1 MSAPNTAGPG
11 AGSAASPA
19 SAAPSPARPVS
30 SPPSR
35 HDIGGDYLR
44 SVKAQQVQPGD
55 RFLTRRGEPSAPV
68 TQTRITRDDFGT
80 PALVIATLADERQV
94 RIAFGSTIRVR
105 THRPAPALDTAADL
119 APVQEGSPESVVVEI
134 AQRHPDDQR
143 LLALAAKLSRGINMR
158 SGAQLED
165 IDTMARYLFVD
176 LDDSDGALQATTLLT
191 SLPFDG
197 AMGRWKSI
205 ESALALAANIHH
217 HRGERAEAEAT
228 GARLREPDEAEPDP
242 IRAQRQAEFRQRQ
255 LNEPNLYDREIL
267 RAESAGDL
275 AAERGWRESRLS
287 TLFYLRARGG
297 SKTYTG
303 EELDRLVRL
312 EVQALRELADRQAA
326 AGPEA

>member
-1 MSAPNTAGPG
+1 MSAPNTPA
-11 AGSAASPA
+11 AAAASASSPA
-19 SAAPSPARPVS
+19 SAAS
-30 SPPSR
+30 SAATGASWR
-35 HDIGGDYLR
+35 DIGGDYLR
-44 SVKAQQVQPGD
+44 SVKAQQVQAGD
-55 RFLTRRGEPSAPV
+55 RFLTRKGEPSSPV
-68 TQTRITRDDFGT
+68 TRTRIARDDFGT
-80 PALVIATLADERQV
+80 PALVIATLADDREV

-105 THRPAPALDTAADL
+105 THRPAPSLDATADL
-119 APVQEGSPESVVVEI
+119 APVQEGSPEAVVVEI

-176 LDDSDGALQATTLLT
+176 LDDSDGALRATTLLT
-191 SLPFDG
+191 PLPFDG

-205 ESALALAANIHH
+205 ESSLALAANIHH
-217 HRGERAEAEAT
+217 HRGDTAQAEKL
-228 GARLREPDEAEPDP
+228 GARLREPDESEADP

-297 SKTYTG
+297 SETYTG

-312 EVQALRELADRQAA
+312 EVTALRELADRQAA
-326 AGPEA
+326 AGPDA

>member
-1 MSAPNTAGPG
+1 MTAPNTPG
-11 AGSAASPA
+11 AAGSSSSPA
-19 SAAPSPARPVS
+19 SAAS
-30 SPPSR
+30 SASAGRSR
-35 HDIGGDYLR
+35 HDVGGDYLR

-80 PALVIATLADERQV
+80 PALVIATLADDRQV

-119 APVQEGSPESVVVEI
+119 APVQEGSPEAVVVEI
-134 AQRHPDDQR
+134 AQRHPEDQR

-176 LDDSDGALQATTLLT
+176 LDDSDGALRATTLLT

-217 HRGERAEAEAT
+217 HRGEKDEAVAT

-242 IRAQRQAEFRQRQ
+242 IRAPAAGGVPPAPAQ
-255 LNEPNLYDREIL
+255 
-267 RAESAGDL
+267 RAEPLRPGDPARRERRRPRGRAWVARVAAVHAVLPAGPRRVRDL
-275 AAERGWRESRLS
+275 HGRG
-287 TLFYLRARGG
+287 TGPPGPARGRG
-297 SKTYTG
+297 P
-303 EELDRLVRL
+303 
-312 EVQALRELADRQAA
+312 
-326 AGPEA
+326 AGARGPAGRGRPDA

>member
-1 MSAPNTAGPG
+1 MSAPNTPG
-11 AGSAASPA
+11 AAGSSSSAASSA
-19 SAAPSPARPVS
+19 SSG
-30 SPPSR
+30 PSR
-35 HDIGGDYLR
+35 RDVGGDYLR

-55 RFLTRRGEPSAPV
+55 RFLTRKGDPSSPV

-80 PALVIATLADERQV
+80 PALVIATLADKREV

-105 THRPAPALDTAADL
+105 THRPAPALDAAADL
-119 APVQEGSPESVVVEI
+119 APVQEGSPEAVVVEI
-134 AQRHPDDQR
+134 AQRHPGDQR

-158 SGAQLED
+158 SGSQLED
-165 IDTMARYLFVD
+165 IDTMARYLFFD

-205 ESALALAANIHH
+205 ESSLALAANIHH
-217 HRGERAEAEAT
+217 HRGEKDEAVAA

-275 AAERGWRESRLS
+275 AAEREWRESRLS

-297 SKTYTG
+297 SETYTG

-312 EVQALRELADRQAA
+312 EVRALRDLADRQAA
-326 AGPEA
+326 AGPDA

>member
-1 MSAPNTAGPG
+1 MSAPNTPG
-11 AGSAASPA
+11 AAGSSSSAASSA
-19 SAAPSPARPVS
+19 SSG
-30 SPPSR
+30 PSR
-35 HDIGGDYLR
+35 RDVGGDYLR

-55 RFLTRRGEPSAPV
+55 RFLTRQGEPSSPV
-68 TQTRITRDDFGT
+68 TQTRITRDDFGS
-80 PALVIATLADERQV
+80 PALVIATLADDRQV

-105 THRPAPALDTAADL
+105 THRPAPALDAAADL
-119 APVQEGSPESVVVEI
+119 APVQEGSPEAVVVEI
-134 AQRHPDDQR
+134 ARRHPDDQR
-143 LLALAAKLSRGINMR
+143 LLSLAAKLSRGINMR
-158 SGAQLED
+158 SGSQLED

-217 HRGERAEAEAT
+217 HRGEKDEAVAT

-267 RAESAGDL
+267 RAEGAGDL
-275 AAERGWRESRLS
+275 AAEREWRESRLS

-297 SKTYTG
+297 SETYTG

-326 AGPEA
+326 AGPDS

>member
-1 MSAPNTAGPG
+1 MTAPNTPG
-11 AGSAASPA
+11 AGAG
-19 SAAPSPARPVS
+19 S
-30 SPPSR
+30 SRR
-35 HDIGGDYLR
+35 HAGGDYLR

-55 RFLTRRGEPSAPV
+55 RFLTRQGEPSDPV

-80 PALVIATLADERQV
+80 PALIIATLADDREV

-105 THRPAPALDTAADL
+105 THRPAPALDATADL
-119 APVQEGSPESVVVEI
+119 ASVQEGSPEAVVVEI
-134 AQRHPDDQR
+134 AQRHPADQR

-158 SGAQLED
+158 SGSQLED
-165 IDTMARYLFVD
+165 IDTMGRYLFVD
-176 LDDSDGALQATTLLT
+176 LDDSDGALRATTLLT

-217 HRGERAEAEAT
+217 HRGERAEAVAA

-275 AAERGWRESRLS
+275 AAEREWRESRLS

-297 SKTYTG
+297 SETYTG

-312 EVQALRELADRQAA
+312 EVRALRELADRQAA
-326 AGPEA
+326 AGPDS